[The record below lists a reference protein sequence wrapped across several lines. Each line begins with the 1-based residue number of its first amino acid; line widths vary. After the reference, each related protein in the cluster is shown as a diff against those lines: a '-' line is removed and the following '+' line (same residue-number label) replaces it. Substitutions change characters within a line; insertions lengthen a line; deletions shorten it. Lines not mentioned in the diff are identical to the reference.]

1 MKGTL
6 KGWIGHSWTLQNNCR
21 CGWMLLYHSP
31 ECSIPTIIA
40 KMNPT
45 SFLKGN
51 LTQIHNLVLANFN
64 NDRTTPVQLALPQ
77 KGSNV
82 KKLSLLTHKSL
93 TIHSAQNKKLTPSV
107 LTKIT
112 RSTKLMNN
120 LMRSKN
126 L

>member
-1 MKGTL
+1 
-6 KGWIGHSWTLQNNCR
+6 
-21 CGWMLLYHSP
+21 
-31 ECSIPTIIA
+31 
-40 KMNPT
+40 MNPT

-51 LTQIHNLVLANFN
+51 LTQIHNLVLASCN
-64 NDRTTPVQLALPQ
+64 NDRTPTVQLALPQ

-82 KKLSLLTHKSL
+82 KKLSLLTNKSP
-93 TIHSAQNKKLTPSV
+93 TIHSAQNNKLTPSV

-120 LMRSKN
+120 LMCSKN

>member
-1 MKGTL
+1 MT
-6 KGWIGHSWTLQNNCR
+6 
-21 CGWMLLYHSP
+21 
-31 ECSIPTIIA
+31 
-40 KMNPT
+40 PT